1 MPRIS
6 DMVKRKED
14 FGVEGYSISK
24 FDGKSYQMTTAYAKS
39 NLPKKKSSYYLSEM
53 IKIKEK
59 IPSPDKYDSYKS
71 FVQTTGKVTILKS
84 ER

>member
-1 MPRIS
+1 
-6 DMVKRKED
+6 
-14 FGVEGYSISK
+14 
-24 FDGKSYQMTTAYAKS
+24 MTRAYARS
-39 NLPKKKSSYYLSEM
+39 NLPKTKSAYYLADM
-53 IKIKEK
+53 IKVKEK